1 MKFRDNMEARTLQ
14 RINNKA
20 ERLGIYTA
28 REIQKATIE
37 EPSIDYLTVE
47 VSKAPKQINT
57 MNWLNRIGEA
67 AEDYLYQNDEF
78 LYDYVNFDPEE
89 SLDASQDRY
98 ITSSGRVETY
108 TLHIAKL
115 VFKMD
120 PIVAEPNRTLNF

>member
-1 MKFRDNMEARTLQ
+1 
-14 RINNKA
+14 
-20 ERLGIYTA
+20 
-28 REIQKATIE
+28 
-37 EPSIDYLTVE
+37 
-47 VSKAPKQINT
+47 

-98 ITSSGRVETY
+98 ITSNGRVETC

-115 VFKMD
+115 IFKMD